1 MQEGKE
7 TELKRG
13 IDSAIRRTDQEPIL
27 STGELN
33 AGVRVVPQ
41 EHPLPQ
47 ETGEAGIALA
57 KESTKPNLNP
67 TLKLPMTKQQA
78 QVASKG
84 SVFNSVTWLATLVT
98 MLFKKQEERGA

>member
-13 IDSAIRRTDQEPIL
+13 IDSAIRTTDQEPVL

-33 AGVRVVPQ
+33 AGVKVVPQ

-47 ETGEAGIALA
+47 EAGETGIAFA
-57 KESTKPNLNP
+57 KESAQVSLNP
-67 TLKLPMTKQQA
+67 QLRVPMTRA
-78 QVASKG
+78 EAEEASKG
-84 SVFNSVTWLATLVT
+84 PVGLARTWFGALIEY
-98 MLFKKQEERGA
+98 LFKKQEERTA